1 MTFLSP
7 LGALVAVA
15 VVLPLGA
22 YALLE
27 LRWRRVSERLG
38 LTLPPLRSRFGIP
51 AALAIVAAFLGIAAA
66 QPVISGT
73 HSHSGR
79 SDAQVYVLF
88 DVSRSMLARSSA
100 GAPDRLQRAK
110 QLALKLRHDIPDVP
124 FGVASLTDRV
134 LPHLFPTLDPNV
146 YQSVIGDA
154 IGIQRPPPSG
164 TEDLATDYSSLGDV
178 GTNNFYG
185 AGVSKRVLVIFSDGE
200 SKYFDDALL
209 KKDFDKGNVHVLF
222 VHLWGADEKIYL
234 GKRNNVDPG
243 YRPDPQSNEA
253 VQRIAAAGGGEVLG
267 ENPGL
272 LASQTKGFL
281 GTGPRTSIREQRTR
295 ISLGPYVALMAL
307 LPLGFVLLRRNV

>member
-7 LGALVAVA
+7 LGALVALA

-27 LRWRRVSERLG
+27 LRSRRVSERIG
-38 LTLPPLRSRFGIP
+38 LTLPPLRSRLGIP
-51 AALAIVAAFLGIAAA
+51 AALAVVAAFLGIAAA

-73 HSHSGR
+73 RSHTGR

-110 QLALKLRHDIPDVP
+110 QLALRLRHGVPDVP
-124 FGVASLTDRV
+124 FGVVSLTDRV

-146 YQSVIGDA
+146 YESVVRDA
-154 IGIQRPPPSG
+154 VGIERPPPSG

-185 AGVSKRVLVIFSDGE
+185 AGAAKRVLVIFSDGE

-222 VHLWGADEKIYL
+222 VHLWGPDEKIYL
-234 GKRNNVDPG
+234 GRDNVDPG
-243 YRPDPQSNEA
+243 YRPDPQSNQA
-253 VQRIAAAGGGEVLG
+253 VQRIAASGGGEVLG
-267 ENPGL
+267 EDPGAL
-272 LASQTKGFL
+272 VSRTKGFL
-281 GTGPRTSIREQRTR
+281 GTGPQTSVREQRTR
-295 ISLGPYVALMAL
+295 VSLGPYVALMAL

>member
-7 LGALVAVA
+7 LGALVALA

-27 LRWRRVSERLG
+27 LRSRRVSERIG

-51 AALAIVAAFLGIAAA
+51 AALAVVAAFLGIAAA

-73 HSHSGR
+73 RSHTGR

-146 YQSVIGDA
+146 YASVLGDA
-154 IGIQRPPPSG
+154 IGIERPPPSG
-164 TEDLATDYSSLGDV
+164 TEDLATDYSTLGDM

-185 AGVSKRVLVIFSDGE
+185 ANAGKRVLVIFSDGE

-209 KKDFDKGNVHVLF
+209 KKDFEKGNVHVLF

-234 GKRNNVDPG
+234 GRKNVDPG
-243 YRPDPQSNEA
+243 YRPDPQSNQA
-253 VQRIAAAGGGEVLG
+253 VQRIAAAGGGDVLG
-267 ENPGL
+267 EDRGV
-272 LASQTKGFL
+272 LASRTKGFL
-281 GTGPRTSIREQRTR
+281 GSGPHTSIREQRTR
-295 ISLGPYVALMAL
+295 VSLGPYVALMAL